1 MNASDIL
8 RAKQQQLLYQTYYKP
23 QVFQSTTCST
33 VNTISSIIRFVSA
46 GVNITSTSYTSCLT
60 TVPTYS
66 APPTF
71 ISYEMAQKSQQGEY
85 GCVARP
91 AGETDWKRTEST
103 FTYAQTT
110 LLSTFTPSGPLLP
123 SSVRISSTLVST
135 GPAPVICPL
144 IQLQQGTAFSS
155 HVVSCDVPASQ
166 SGSCCK

>member
-8 RAKQQQLLYQTYYKP
+8 KAKQRQLLYQTYYQP

-71 ISYEMAQKSQQGEY
+71 ISYEMAHAIQQGEY
-85 GCVARP
+85 GCIAKP
-91 AGETDWKRTEST
+91 AGETDWKRTQTSMA
-103 FTYAQTT
+103 YAQNM
-110 LLSTFTPSGPLLP
+110 LLSTFVPSGPLLP
-123 SSVRISSTLVST
+123 SSFRISSTLVSS
-135 GPAPVICPL
+135 GPTPTICPL

-155 HVVSCDVPASQ
+155 HVVSCDVPVSQ

>member
-8 RAKQQQLLYQTYYKP
+8 KVKQQQLLYQTYYKP

-33 VNTISSIIRFVSA
+33 VNTVSSILRYVSA
-46 GVNITSTSYTSCLT
+46 GVNITSTSYTSCLN
-60 TVPTYS
+60 TVPSYS

-71 ISYEMAQKSQQGEY
+71 ISYEMAQKIQQGEY
-85 GCVARP
+85 GCVKRNEV
-91 AGETDWKRTEST
+91 ETDWKRTNST
-103 FTYAQTT
+103 FAYAQTT

-123 SSVRISSTLVST
+123 SSVRISSTIVST
-135 GPAPVICPL
+135 GPAPIICPL

-155 HVVSCDVPASQ
+155 HVVSCAIPASQ